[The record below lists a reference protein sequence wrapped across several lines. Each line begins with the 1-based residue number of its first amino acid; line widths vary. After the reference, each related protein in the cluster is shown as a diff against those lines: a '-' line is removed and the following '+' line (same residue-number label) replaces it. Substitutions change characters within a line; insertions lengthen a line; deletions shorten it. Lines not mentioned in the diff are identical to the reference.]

1 VSDLRRENR
10 SLTLKLTGFALGAF
24 VFGFALVPLYDVL
37 CEVTGFGNQKLLLER
52 TSESSVERL
61 AASEGRGNAA
71 RQVAGATSVA
81 LPGTISAAE
90 TATLTTVGE
99 PTKLSVAGETRTV
112 TVEFVTDVP
121 SVGSWE
127 FRPVVHS
134 MKVTPGRLYEADF
147 VAHNLTGRDTVAQA
161 VPNIAPGNAT
171 AYFRKTECFCF
182 TPQKFAKDEQRSMP
196 VRFIVDPALPAHLDR
211 ITLSYVFYD
220 NSTRVGALN

>member
-1 VSDLRRENR
+1 MSDRRRENR
-10 SLTLKLTGFALGAF
+10 SLTLKLAGFAAGAF
-24 VFGFALVPLYDVL
+24 AFGFALVPLYSVL

-52 TSESSVERL
+52 TTEAQVERL
-61 AASEGRGNAA
+61 AAREGR
-71 RQVAGATSVA
+71 VA
-81 LPGTISAAE
+81 LAALDPSAAPSR
-90 TATLTTVGE
+90 ATLLSGDHASLTGE
-99 PTKLSVAGETRTV
+99 GVATKLTVAGETRSITV
-112 TVEFVTDVP
+112 DFITELP

-127 FRPVVHS
+127 FKPVVRS

-147 VAHNLTGRDTVAQA
+147 VARNLTGRDTVAQA

-182 TPQKFAKDEQRSMP
+182 TPQKFARGEERTMP
-196 VRFIVDPALPAHLDR
+196 VRFVVDPALPKHLDR